1 MSGIEIKINE
11 EDNKVKAPKDMDKEK
26 EKKGEDLKEKDE
38 NSHEQPKEKKVK
50 KIEEMTKRELVER
63 VQEIE
68 IKAQENYE
76 LYTRTYAEMENI
88 KKRGRKEREDLAKFA
103 NESLIKEILPAID
116 NLEKAISHAQND
128 DNTSGLVKGLE
139 MTLGGLMKTLEKS
152 GLKGVEAVGKPF
164 DPNYHEAISQQM
176 DDTVSPGHI
185 IMELQKG
192 YLLNERLI
200 RPSMVVI
207 SQENSKGEVKG
218 FQNK

>member
-1 MSGIEIKINE
+1 
-11 EDNKVKAPKDMDKEK
+11 VKS
-26 EKKGEDLKEKDE
+26 L
-38 NSHEQPKEKKVK
+38 
-50 KIEEMTKRELVER
+50 EEMTKRELLEKVK
-63 VQEIE
+63 EIE

-88 KKRGRKEREDLAKFA
+88 KKRGKKEREDLAKFA

-116 NLEKAISHAQND
+116 NLKKAISHANND
-128 DNTSGLVKGLE
+128 TNPSGLVKGLE

-152 GLKGVEAVGKPF
+152 GLKEVKTVGKPF
-164 DPNYHEAISQQM
+164 DPNFHEAISQQI
-176 DDTVSPGHI
+176 DDKVAPGHI

-207 SQENSKGEVKG
+207 SQGNSKSEVKG
-218 FQNK
+218 V

>member
-11 EDNKVKAPKDMDKEK
+11 EDNKVKVPKDMDEEK
-26 EKKGEDLKEKDE
+26 EKKVEDLKEKDE
-38 NSHEQPKEKKVK
+38 KSHEHPKEKKVK
-50 KIEEMTKRELVER
+50 KIEEMTKRELVEK

-116 NLEKAISHAQND
+116 NLEKAISHAHND

-139 MTLGGLMKTLEKS
+139 MTLDGLMKTLEKS
-152 GLKGVEAVGKPF
+152 GLKEVEAVGKPF

-176 DDTVSPGHI
+176 DDTVAPGHI

-192 YLLNERLI
+192 YILNERLI
-200 RPSMVVI
+200 RPSMVVV
-207 SQENSKGEVKG
+207 SQEKSKREVKS